1 MSNNNDGVRYRCRGC
16 RRMLS
21 GPDERPCSNCGSPL
35 REIVMQ
41 STETLNIK
49 EDLIA
54 IRDIKKLKYNF
65 KPLLIA
71 LGVSIGTP
79 IVFFFAG
86 KADLMSTAISVA
98 ASGVAFYIGLRAA
111 TQVRE
116 IYKSAGGR

>member
-1 MSNNNDGVRYRCRGC
+1 
-16 RRMLS
+16 MLS
-21 GPDERPCSNCGSPL
+21 GPDEKPCSKCSSPL
-35 REIVMQ
+35 REILLQ
-41 STETLNIK
+41 KTETLNIT
-49 EDLIA
+49 EDSIA

-71 LGVSIGTP
+71 IGISIGTP

-86 KADLMSTAISVA
+86 KADLISTVISVA

-111 TQVRE
+111 TQLKE